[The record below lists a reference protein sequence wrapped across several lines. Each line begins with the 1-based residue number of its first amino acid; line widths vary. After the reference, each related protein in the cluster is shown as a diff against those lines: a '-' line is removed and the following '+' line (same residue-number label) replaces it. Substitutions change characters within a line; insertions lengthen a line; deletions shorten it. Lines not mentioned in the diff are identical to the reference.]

1 MLVDRSFEEG
11 RDGVGHI
18 CRRELGLC
26 IELPR
31 VGSHHDLIKAEL
43 ARHLK
48 DLLLE
53 ASLDIRIHE

>member
-1 MLVDRSFEEG
+1 MLVDRGLEEG
-11 RDGVGHI
+11 RDGVGHVS
-18 CRRELGLC
+18 RRELGFR

-31 VGSHHDLIKAEL
+31 VGGHHDLIEAEL